1 MNRCPIT
8 YDLCGNNKYSEKGLR
23 MIAPK
28 LTHLND
34 LPYTA
39 AELRQEAANRAKK
52 LSIQGVQ
59 PKLSATISVVEQEF
73 KIVDQFG
80 TYIIKP
86 QNDLFPELPQNEDV
100 TMRMA
105 KVFGLDV
112 PFHGMLYAKDG
123 SLSYF
128 IKRFDRYG
136 KGKKLATEDFAQLT
150 GNTRDTKYRFTME
163 KLVPVID
170 EFCSFPA
177 IEKADFFKRI
187 LFCYVTGNEDMH
199 LKNFSLITK
208 NEKTTLTPVY
218 DFLNSS
224 IAIKNPEEEIALTLK
239 GKKSN
244 LKASDF
250 IDYYAKERLQLNEKT
265 VNTILEQMLNTIP
278 KWKELLE
285 ISFLSDEMKEKY
297 FLLMETRVQMFKET
311 ILKSV

>member
-8 YDLCGNNKYSEKGLR
+8 YELCGTEKYSEKGLR

-28 LTHLND
+28 LTYLND

-39 AELRQEAANRAKK
+39 VELRQEAANRAKK

-59 PKLSATISVVEQEF
+59 PKLSAAISIVDQEF

-86 QNDLFPELPQNEDV
+86 QNDLFPQLPENENV

-112 PFHGMLYAKDG
+112 PFHGMVYGKDG

-136 KGKKLATEDFAQLT
+136 KGNKLATEDFAQLT

-163 KLVPVID
+163 KLIPVLD

-208 NEKTTLTPVY
+208 NGKTMLTPVY
-218 DFLNSS
+218 DFLNST

-244 LKASDF
+244 LKAADF
-250 IDYYAKERLQLNEKT
+250 IEYYAKDRLQLNDKT
-265 VNTILEQMLNTIP
+265 ISIILEQMQQAIP
-278 KWKELLE
+278 KWKELLG
-285 ISFLSDEMKEKY
+285 ISFLSEDMKEKY
-297 FLLMETRVQMFKET
+297 LNLLETKTQMFQ
-311 ILKSV
+311 

>member
-8 YDLCGNNKYSEKGLR
+8 YEFCGNDKYSEKGLR

-28 LTHLND
+28 LTQLND

-59 PKLSATISVVEQEF
+59 PKLSASISIVEQEF

-105 KVFGLDV
+105 KVFGLNV

-199 LKNFSLITK
+199 LKNFSLISK
-208 NEKTTLTPVY
+208 NGKTTLAPVY

-224 IAIKNPEEEIALTLK
+224 IAIKNPEDEIALTLK

-265 VNTILEQMLNTIP
+265 IATILEQMHNAIP

-285 ISFLSDEMKEKY
+285 ISFLSDDRKEKY
-297 FLLMETRVQMFKET
+297 FNLLEKRIGLFK
-311 ILKSV
+311 

>member
-8 YDLCGNNKYSEKGLR
+8 YELCGNNKYSEKGLR

-28 LTHLND
+28 LTNLND

-59 PKLSATISVVEQEF
+59 PKLSAAISVVEQEF

-100 TMRMA
+100 TMKMA
-105 KVFGLDV
+105 KAFGLDV

-136 KGKKLATEDFAQLT
+136 KGKKIATEDFAQLT

-177 IEKADFFKRI
+177 IEKADFFKRV

-208 NEKTTLTPVY
+208 NGKTTLTPIY

-224 IAIKNPEEEIALTLK
+224 IVIKNPEEEIALTLK

-244 LKASDF
+244 LKATDF
-250 IDYYAKERLQLNEKT
+250 IDYYAKGRLRLNEKT
-265 VNTILEQMLNTIP
+265 VVTILEQMENAIP

-297 FLLMETRVQMFKET
+297 LELLKYKLNLFL
-311 ILKSV
+311 

>member
-8 YDLCGNNKYSEKGLR
+8 YELCGTDKYSVKGMRL
-23 MIAPK
+23 IAPK

-39 AELRQEAANRAKK
+39 VELRQEAANRAKK

-59 PKLSATISVVEQEF
+59 PKLSAAVSIVDQEF

-86 QNDLFPELPQNEDV
+86 QNDLFPQLPENEDV

-105 KVFGLDV
+105 KAFGLDV
-112 PFHGMLYAKDG
+112 PFHGMLYGKDG

-128 IKRFDRYG
+128 IKRFDRHG
-136 KGKKLATEDFAQLT
+136 KGKKYATEDFAQLT

-163 KLVPVID
+163 KLIPVLD
-170 EFCSFPA
+170 EYCSFPA

-187 LFCYVTGNEDMH
+187 LFCFVTGNEDMH

-208 NEKTTLTPVY
+208 NGKTTLSPIY
-218 DFLNSS
+218 DFLNST
-224 IAIKNPEEEIALTLK
+224 IAIKNPDEEIALPLK

-244 LKASDF
+244 LKAADF
-250 IDYYAKERLQLNEKT
+250 IEYYAKERLQLNEKT
-265 VNTILEQMLNTIP
+265 IATILEQMQKATP
-278 KWKELLE
+278 KWKELLA
-285 ISFLSDEMKEKY
+285 ISFLSDELKEKY
-297 FLLMETRVQMFKET
+297 WELLESRQMLF
-311 ILKSV
+311 

>member
-8 YDLCGNNKYSEKGLR
+8 YELCGNDKYSEKGLR

-187 LFCYVTGNEDMH
+187 LFCFVTGNEDMH

-208 NEKTTLTPVY
+208 NGKITLTPIY

-250 IDYYAKERLQLNEKT
+250 VDYYAKERLQLNEKT
-265 VNTILEQMLNTIP
+265 IATILEQMHNTIP
-278 KWKELLE
+278 KWKELLD
-285 ISFLSDEMKEKY
+285 ISFLSEEMKEKY
-297 FLLMETRVQMFKET
+297 LELLKYKLSLF
-311 ILKSV
+311 

>member
-8 YDLCGNNKYSEKGLR
+8 YELCGMDKYSEKGLR

-28 LTHLND
+28 LTYLND

-39 AELRQEAANRAKK
+39 VELRQEAANRAKK

-59 PKLSATISVVEQEF
+59 PKLSAAISIVDQEF

-86 QNDLFPELPQNEDV
+86 QNDLFPQLPENEDV

-105 KVFGLDV
+105 KVFGLEV
-112 PFHGMLYAKDG
+112 PFHGMLYGKDG

-136 KGKKLATEDFAQLT
+136 KGRKLATEDFAQLT

-163 KLVPVID
+163 KLIPVLD
-170 EFCSFPA
+170 EYCSFPA

-187 LFCYVTGNEDMH
+187 FFCYVTGNEDMH

-208 NEKTTLTPVY
+208 NGKTTLAPIY
-218 DFLNSS
+218 DFLNST
-224 IAIKNPEEEIALTLK
+224 IAIKNPEDEIALTLK

-244 LKASDF
+244 LKATDF
-250 IDYYAKERLQLNEKT
+250 IEYYAKDRLQLNDKT
-265 VNTILEQMLNTIP
+265 IASILEQMKKATP
-278 KWKELLE
+278 EWKELLE
-285 ISFLSDEMKEKY
+285 ISFLPDNMKEKY
-297 FLLMETRVQMFKET
+297 LELLESRVGMF
-311 ILKSV
+311 

>member
-8 YDLCGNNKYSEKGLR
+8 YELCGNDKYSEKGLR

-28 LTHLND
+28 LTQLND

-105 KVFGLDV
+105 KAFGLDV
-112 PFHGMLYAKDG
+112 PLHGMLYAKDG

-208 NEKTTLTPVY
+208 NGKTTLTPIY

-224 IAIKNPEEEIALTLK
+224 IAVKNPEEEIALTLN
-239 GKKSN
+239 GKKNN

-250 IDYYAKERLQLNEKT
+250 MDYYAKERLQLNEKIIA
-265 VNTILEQMLNTIP
+265 TILEQMHNAIP

-285 ISFLSDEMKEKY
+285 ISFLSDDMKEKY
-297 FLLMETRVQMFKET
+297 LGLLGNRIVKFN
-311 ILKSV
+311 

>member
-8 YDLCGNNKYSEKGLR
+8 YEFCGTEKYSEKGLR

-28 LTHLND
+28 LTYLND

-59 PKLSATISVVEQEF
+59 PKLSAAISIVDQEF

-86 QNDLFPELPQNEDV
+86 QNDLLPQLPENEDV

-112 PFHGMLYAKDG
+112 PFHGMIYAKDG

-136 KGKKLATEDFAQLT
+136 KGNKLATEDFAQLT

-163 KLVPVID
+163 KLIPVLD

-208 NEKTTLTPVY
+208 NGKTTLTPVY
-218 DFLNSS
+218 DFLNSTL
-224 IAIKNPEEEIALTLK
+224 AIKNPEDEIALTLK

-244 LKASDF
+244 LKAADF
-250 IDYYAKERLQLNEKT
+250 IDYYAKDRLELNDKT
-265 VNTILEQMLNTIP
+265 VSIILEQMQQVSP

-285 ISFLSDEMKEKY
+285 ISFLSVDMKEKY
-297 FLLMETRVQMFKET
+297 FDLLESRLKMF
-311 ILKSV
+311 

>member
-8 YDLCGNNKYSEKGLR
+8 YELCGNTKYSEKGLR
-23 MIAPK
+23 LIAPK
-28 LTHLND
+28 LTFLND
-34 LPYTA
+34 LPYTS
-39 AELRQEAANRAKK
+39 AELRKEAANRAKK

-59 PKLSATISVVEQEF
+59 PKLSASISLVNQEF

-86 QNDLFPELPQNEDV
+86 QNDSFPELPQNEDV

-105 KVFGLDV
+105 KAFGLDV
-112 PFHGMLYAKDG
+112 PFHGMIYAKDG

-136 KGKKLATEDFAQLT
+136 KGKKIATEDFAQLT
-150 GNTRDTKYRFTME
+150 GNSRDTKYRFTME
-163 KLVPVID
+163 KLIPVID

-208 NEKTTLTPVY
+208 NGKTTLTPVY

-224 IAIKNPEEEIALTLK
+224 IAIKNPEEEMALTLN

-250 IDYYAKERLQLNEKT
+250 VDYYAKERLQLNEKT
-265 VNTILEQMLNTIP
+265 VVTILEQMNNAIP

-297 FLLMETRVQMFKET
+297 FNLLEGKTKMFK
-311 ILKSV
+311 

>member
-8 YDLCGNNKYSEKGLR
+8 YELCGNDKYSEKGLR

-28 LTHLND
+28 LTKLND

-59 PKLSATISVVEQEF
+59 PKLSATISIIEQEF

-250 IDYYAKERLQLNEKT
+250 MDYYAKERLQLNEKT
-265 VNTILEQMLNTIP
+265 IATILEQMHNAIP

-285 ISFLSDEMKEKY
+285 ISFLSDDMKEKY
-297 FLLMETRVQMFKET
+297 FNLLEKRIGLF
-311 ILKSV
+311 I

>member
-8 YDLCGNNKYSEKGLR
+8 YELCGTDKYSAKGLR

-39 AELRQEAANRAKK
+39 SELRQEAANRARK

-59 PKLSATISVVEQEF
+59 PKLSAAISIADQEF

-86 QNDLFPELPQNEDV
+86 QNDLFPELPENEDV

-105 KVFGLDV
+105 KLFGLEV
-112 PFHGMLYAKDG
+112 PFHGMLYGKDDN
-123 SLSYF
+123 LSYF

-163 KLVPVID
+163 KLIPVID
-170 EFCSFPA
+170 EFCTFPA
-177 IEKADFFKRI
+177 IEKADFFRRI

-208 NEKTTLTPVY
+208 KDKITLAPIY
-218 DFLNSS
+218 DYLNSS
-224 IAIKNPEEEIALTLK
+224 IAIKKPEEEIALTLK
-239 GKKSN
+239 GKKSY

-265 VNTILEQMLNTIP
+265 IATILKQLKTATPN
-278 KWKELLE
+278 WKELLE

-297 FLLMETRVQMFKET
+297 LNLMETRIRMFE
-311 ILKSV
+311 

>member
-8 YDLCGNNKYSEKGLR
+8 YELCGTDKYSEKGIRL
-23 MIAPK
+23 IAPK
-28 LTHLND
+28 LTQLND

-39 AELRQEAANRAKK
+39 VELRQEAANRAKK

-59 PKLSATISVVEQEF
+59 PKLSASISVVDQEF

-86 QNDLFPELPQNEDV
+86 QNDLFPQLPENEDV

-105 KVFGLDV
+105 KAFGLDV
-112 PFHGMLYAKDG
+112 PFHGMLYGKDG

-128 IKRFDRYG
+128 IKRFDRHG
-136 KGKKLATEDFAQLT
+136 KGKKWATEDFAQLT
-150 GNTRDTKYRFTME
+150 GNTRETKYRFTME
-163 KLVPVID
+163 KLIPVLD

-177 IEKADFFKRI
+177 IEKAHFFKRI

-208 NEKTTLTPVY
+208 NGKTTLTPIY
-218 DFLNSS
+218 DFLNST
-224 IAIKNPEEEIALTLK
+224 IAVKSPEEEEIALTLK

-244 LKASDF
+244 LKAADF

-265 VNTILEQMLNTIP
+265 IVTILEQMKKATP

-285 ISFLSDEMKEKY
+285 ISFLSNDMKEKY
-297 FLLMETRVQMFKET
+297 LELLETRLMLFN
-311 ILKSV
+311 

>member
-8 YDLCGNNKYSEKGLR
+8 YELCGTEKYSEKGLR

-28 LTHLND
+28 LTYLND

-39 AELRQEAANRAKK
+39 VELRQEAANRAKK

-59 PKLSATISVVEQEF
+59 PKLSAAISIVDQEF

-86 QNDLFPELPQNEDV
+86 QNDLFPQLPENEDV

-112 PFHGMLYAKDG
+112 PFHGMVYGKDG

-136 KGKKLATEDFAQLT
+136 KGNKLATEDFAQLT

-163 KLVPVID
+163 KLIPVLD
-170 EFCSFPA
+170 EYCSFPA

-208 NEKTTLTPVY
+208 NGKTTLTPVY
-218 DFLNSS
+218 DFLNST
-224 IAIKNPEEEIALTLK
+224 IAIKNPEDEIALTLK

-244 LKASDF
+244 LKAADF
-250 IDYYAKERLQLNEKT
+250 IEYYAKDRLQLNDKT
-265 VNTILEQMLNTIP
+265 VSIILEQMQQVIP

-285 ISFLSDEMKEKY
+285 ISFLSEDMKEKY
-297 FLLMETRVQMFKET
+297 LNLLETKTQMFQ
-311 ILKSV
+311 

>member
-8 YDLCGNNKYSEKGLR
+8 YELCGNDKYSEKGLR

-28 LTHLND
+28 LTKLND

-59 PKLSATISVVEQEF
+59 PKLSATISIIEQEF

-250 IDYYAKERLQLNEKT
+250 IDYYAKDRLQLNEKT
-265 VNTILEQMLNTIP
+265 VNTILEQMHNTIP

-285 ISFLSDEMKEKY
+285 ISFLSNDMKEKY
-297 FLLMETRVQMFKET
+297 INLLDSKTEKFK
-311 ILKSV
+311 

>member
-8 YDLCGNNKYSEKGLR
+8 YELCGTAKYSERGLK
-23 MIAPK
+23 MISPRIG
-28 LTHLND
+28 HLND
-34 LPYTA
+34 LPFTA
-39 AELRQEAANRAKK
+39 AELRQEAVNRAKK

-59 PKLSATISVVEQEF
+59 PKLSAAVSVVGQEF

-86 QNDLFPELPQNEDV
+86 QNDLFPQLPENEDL

-112 PFHGMLYAKDG
+112 PFHGMVYAKDG

-128 IKRFDRYG
+128 VKRFDRYG
-136 KGKKLATEDFAQLT
+136 KGKKYATEDFAQLT

-163 KLVPVID
+163 KLVPVI
-170 EFCSFPA
+170 EEYCSFPA
-177 IEKADFFKRI
+177 IEKADFFKRAI
-187 LFCYVTGNEDMH
+187 FCYVTGNEDMH

-208 NEKTTLTPVY
+208 NGKITLTPTY
-218 DFLNSS
+218 DLLNSS

-250 IDYYAKERLQLNEKT
+250 TDYYAKERLQLNDKT
-265 VNTILEQMLNTIP
+265 IAVILEQMQRAVP
-278 KWKELLE
+278 KWKELID
-285 ISFLSDEMKEKY
+285 ISFLSEEMKEKY
-297 FLLMETRVQMFKET
+297 FNLLENRLKMF
-311 ILKSV
+311 

>member
-8 YDLCGNNKYSEKGLR
+8 YELCGTDKYSEKGLR

-28 LTHLND
+28 LTYLND

-39 AELRQEAANRAKK
+39 VELRQEAANRAKK

-59 PKLSATISVVEQEF
+59 PKLSAAISIVDQEF

-86 QNDLFPELPQNEDV
+86 QNDLFPQLPENEDV

-105 KVFGLDV
+105 KVFGLEV
-112 PFHGMLYAKDG
+112 PFHGMVYAKDG

-163 KLVPVID
+163 KLIPVLD

-208 NEKTTLTPVY
+208 NGKTTLTPVY

-244 LKASDF
+244 LKAADF
-250 IDYYAKERLQLNEKT
+250 VGYYAKDRLQLNEKIIA
-265 VNTILEQMLNTIP
+265 NILQQMRQATP

-285 ISFLSDEMKEKY
+285 ISFLSEDMKEKY
-297 FLLMETRVQMFKET
+297 LNLLEIKTQKFK
-311 ILKSV
+311 

>member
-8 YDLCGNNKYSEKGLR
+8 YELCGNDKYSEKGLR

-34 LPYTA
+34 LPYTD

-59 PKLSATISVVEQEF
+59 PKLSATISVAKQEF

-86 QNDLFPELPQNEDV
+86 QNDLFPELPENEDV

-136 KGKKLATEDFAQLT
+136 KGKKIATEDFAQLT

-208 NEKTTLTPVY
+208 NGKTTLTPIY

-244 LKASDF
+244 FKATDF
-250 IDYYAKERLQLNEKT
+250 IDYYAKDRLQLNEKT
-265 VNTILEQMLNTIP
+265 VTTILEQMHNAIP
-278 KWKELLE
+278 KWKELLD
-285 ISFLSDEMKEKY
+285 ISFLSEEMKNKY
-297 FLLMETRVQMFKET
+297 FELLKYKLNLF
-311 ILKSV
+311 L

>member
-8 YDLCGNNKYSEKGLR
+8 YELCGNNKYSEKGLR

-250 IDYYAKERLQLNEKT
+250 IDYYAKDRLQLNEKT
-265 VNTILEQMLNTIP
+265 IATILEQMHNAIP
-278 KWKELLE
+278 KWEELLE

-297 FLLMETRVQMFKET
+297 FNLLEKRIGLF
-311 ILKSV
+311 I